1 VQAGGVNLGDVD
13 LGDTLAAAVVMT
25 DGSGTPQD
33 PTIAPVFRIY
43 GQGPG
48 PMANGLG
55 SLSKLDANTVSGA
68 TNATPIV
75 VTTTIAHGLQTGD
88 KVTISGVN
96 GNTSANGSFS
106 VTVASATTFSLDGSA
121 GNGPWTSGG
130 STHLS
135 GLYLLTLPAN
145 PGDGYLAGVSY
156 RALISWAIAG
166 ANYSCLCPFRV
177 T

>member
-1 VQAGGVNLGDVD
+1 MQAGGVNLGDVG
-13 LGDTLAAAVVMT
+13 LSGTLAAAVVTT

-33 PTIAPVFRIY
+33 PTIAPVFRVY

-55 SLSKLDANTVSGA
+55 SLAKLDTNTVTAA

-75 VTTTIAHGLQTGD
+75 VTTGTAHGLQTGD
-88 KVTISGVN
+88 KVTISGVL

-106 VTVASATTFSLDGSA
+106 ATVTSTTTFSLDGSS
-121 GNGPWTSGG
+121 GNGAYTSGG
-130 STHLS
+130 ATHLT
-135 GLYLLTLPAN
+135 GLYLLSLPAN
-145 PGDGYLAGVSY
+145 PGDGYIAGFSY
-156 RALISWAIAG
+156 RALISWAVAG
-166 ANYSCLCPFRV
+166 VNFSCLCPFRV